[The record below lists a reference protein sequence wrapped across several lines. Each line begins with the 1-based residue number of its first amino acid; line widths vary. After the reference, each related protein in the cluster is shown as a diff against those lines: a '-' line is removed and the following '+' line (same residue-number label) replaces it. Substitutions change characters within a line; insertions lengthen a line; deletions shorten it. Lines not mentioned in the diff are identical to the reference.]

1 MGRFM
6 TDHHHHHHHHHRGGG
21 YSDVASMGV
30 GEDCIMI
37 DIGSGVG
44 GMGEKVR
51 GGI

>member
-1 MGRFM
+1 MAMWHGWEW
-6 TDHHHHHHHHHRGGG
+6 
-21 YSDVASMGV
+21 
-30 GEDCIMI
+30 GEGCIMI